1 MPTPLRRRLRLA
13 RRGLGYTV
21 AIALVLVAL
30 LLAVASQ
37 VLPMAERNPDRV
49 AEWLSERAGRPIRF
63 DRVETA
69 WTRRGPLLKLDN
81 LRVGEGK
88 QSFVVGDTE
97 MLVSLY
103 AGLLPGRAFS
113 ELRLR
118 GLDLTLERSQDGR
131 WQVRGLPGQQ
141 QAGGDPFAALEGL
154 GELQVIGGKLAVIA
168 PAYGIDAR
176 IQRINLRLQV
186 NGERVRVG
194 ARIWPTP
201 DATPLHGMLDFNRKR
216 GDGRVYAGARDAAL
230 PAWSS
235 LLRMAGVA
243 VEAGHG
249 RAEAWGELRGHR
261 VVLVTADAKLEGVRL
276 RGAELVGQDGA
287 RTTPRVA
294 FETLQASARWRLV
307 RGGWRLD
314 APTLRIGSGD
324 SQQTLDG
331 LLLAGG
337 RQYALVADRLDAGPL
352 LQALALSG
360 RVSPGLRRWL
370 LASKPRAALQ
380 RIEVAGRRGGPMH
393 ARARI
398 DSVGFD
404 PVGNTPGLDGLAGA
418 FNGDADG
425 FDVQLDPGAALRFNW
440 PAGFGVVH
448 DVKLDGRI
456 GAWREGNGWR
466 AGTPA
471 LRVQGNGYAATA
483 RGGLWW
489 QGDGTRPWI
498 DLAANIEEATLP
510 AAKGFWIHY
519 LMPKPVVEWLDMALV
534 SGHLSN
540 GRAIVSGDLD
550 EWPFDRQ
557 NGRFEANA
565 HITDGVL
572 KFQPDWPA
580 AEGVEADASFI
591 GHGFT
596 VDGTGRVGGIAIQ
609 QLHAGIDNYRD
620 GRLAVR
626 ANGAGDA
633 GDMLAVLRQS
643 PLQELDPDTF
653 AKISASGPAEV
664 DFGLVIPLGHA
675 GATSVEG
682 AVRLKNARLADSRWN
697 LAFDQVS
704 GAATYSLKG
713 FEAER
718 LAVRHEG
725 QPGHL
730 SLRVGEAYVRDR
742 ANVFEAAL
750 DATLSAKALLDQA
763 PDMDWLKPYMHGRSP
778 WTVSVGV
785 QPSRNGQPAVTR
797 LQLASQLQGTA
808 ITLPEP
814 LRKPAHET
822 LATTIDT
829 PLPMGGGEVR
839 VVLGTRAAVRAR
851 ATHGQTGVRVQ
862 LGGGLPDAPPPANG
876 LVVGGRTDRLDAI
889 DWVAIARGGTGSGGG
904 LPLQRIDVTAARLQL
919 LGGVFPDTHVV
930 VAPAPDGAIA
940 VRAEGRSLQGAL
952 LVPDSSS
959 ATIAGRFQLAHW
971 RPAEGAS
978 TPSPPPAVASPLAS
992 GVAGTPVASITQHG
1006 TGGGSEPINP
1016 ANIPPLMFDIED
1028 LRVADA
1034 RLGKASV
1041 RTRPTARGL
1050 RFEQVQA
1057 NAPGQRIDVK
1067 GEWSGMGAAER
1078 TQMDIRIASENVG
1091 VLLDGFGMRGQL
1103 SGGKG
1108 SAHFDALWSGSP
1120 AGFAL
1125 SNLEGQLTLDVRD
1138 GQLLEVEPGA
1148 GRVLGLLGIAQLP
1161 RRLTLDFRDFFSK
1174 GFAFDRAGGTVQ
1186 FANGIARSEDLAI
1199 DGPAAGIEIRGAT
1212 NLRAQTFNQTIEVH
1226 PKAGNLL
1233 TAVGAIAGG
1242 PVGAAI
1248 GAAANAVLQKP
1259 LGEMTA
1265 KTYRVTGPWKEPKV
1279 DVIREQPRKP
1289 TEGTATTGGG

>member
-13 RRGLGYTV
+13 RRGLGYTI

-30 LLAVASQ
+30 LLALVSQ
-37 VLPMAERNPDRV
+37 VLPMAEQNPARV
-49 AEWLSERAGRPIRF
+49 AAWLSERAGRPVHF

-81 LRVGEGK
+81 LRVGEGG

-103 AGLLPGRAFS
+103 AGLLPGRSFS

-118 GLDLTLERSQDGR
+118 GLDLTLERLADGR

-141 QAGGDPFAALEGL
+141 KPGGDPFAALEGL

-168 PAYGIDAR
+168 PAYGLDAR
-176 IQRINLRLQV
+176 IPRINLRLQV
-186 NGERVRVG
+186 NGDRVRAG
-194 ARIWPTP
+194 ARIWPKLE
-201 DATPLHGMLDFNRKR
+201 ATPLNGMLDFNRR
-216 GDGRVYAGARDAAL
+216 SGDGRVYAGAREADLA
-230 PAWSS
+230 AWSS
-235 LLRMAGVA
+235 LLRLAGV
-243 VEAGHG
+243 VGESGTG
-249 RAEAWGELRGHR
+249 RAEAWGELRGR
-261 VVLVTADAKLEGVRL
+261 RIVLVTAEAELAGVRL
-276 RGAELVGQDGA
+276 RGSEMAAADGT
-287 RTTPRVA
+287 RSTPRVA
-294 FETLQASARWRLV
+294 FDTLHAQARWRLV

-314 APTLRIGSGD
+314 APTLRIGAGA

-337 RQYALVADRLDAGPL
+337 QQYAIVADRLDGAPL
-352 LQALALSG
+352 LQVLALSE

-370 LASKPRAALQ
+370 LAAKPRAALQ
-380 RIEVAGRRGGPMH
+380 RIEIAGRRGGAVR

-404 PVGNTPGLDGLAGA
+404 PVDNAPGLDGLAGA

-425 FDVQLDPGAALRFNW
+425 FDLQLDPGAALRFDW
-440 PAGFGVVH
+440 PRGFGVVH
-448 DVKLDGRI
+448 DVKLDGRV
-456 GAWREGNGWR
+456 GGWREGKGWR
-466 AGTPA
+466 FATPA
-471 LRVQGNGYAATA
+471 LRMDGNGYAATA

-498 DLAANIEEATLP
+498 DIAANIDEATLP

-519 LMPKPVVEWLDMALV
+519 LMPKTVVEWLDMALV

-550 EWPFDRQ
+550 EWPFDQ
-557 NGRFEANA
+557 HNGRFEASA
-565 HITDGVL
+565 HITNGVL
-572 KFQPDWPA
+572 KFQPGWPA
-580 AEGVEADASFI
+580 AEDVEADASFI
-591 GHGFT
+591 GNGFT
-596 VDGTGRVGGIAIQ
+596 VDGTGRVGEIAIQ

-633 GDMLAVLRQS
+633 GKMLEVLRQS
-643 PLQELDPDTF
+643 PLQKLDPDTF

-664 DFGLVIPLGHA
+664 DFGLVIPLGQ
-675 GATSVEG
+675 GSETRVDG
-682 AVRLKNARLADSRWN
+682 AVRLKNARLADSRWK
-697 LAFDQVS
+697 LAFDQVN
-704 GAATYSLKG
+704 GAATYSQHG

-718 LAVRHEG
+718 LSVRHEG
-725 QPGHL
+725 LPGHL
-730 SLRVGEAYVRDR
+730 SLRVGDAYVRDR

-750 DATLSAKALLDQA
+750 DATLSAGALLDQA
-763 PDMDWLKPYMHGRSP
+763 PDMGWLKPYMHGRSP

-785 QPSRNGQPAVTR
+785 RPSRNGQPAATR
-797 LQLASQLQGTA
+797 LQLDSQLQGTA

-822 LATTIDT
+822 LATSIDT
-829 PLPMGGGEVR
+829 LLPLGVGEVR
-839 VVLGTRAAVRAR
+839 VELGTRAALRAR
-851 ATHGQTGVRVQ
+851 VQDGQTGVRVQ

-876 LVVGGRTDRLDAI
+876 LVVSGRTDRLDAI

-904 LPLQRIDVTAARLQL
+904 LPLQRIEVTAARLQL
-919 LGGVFPDTHVV
+919 LGGVFADTRVV
-930 VAPAPDGAIA
+930 VAPAAGDAIA
-940 VRAEGRSLQGAL
+940 VRAEGPSLQGAL
-952 LVPDSSS
+952 LVPGSPT
-959 ATIAGRFQLAHW
+959 AMIAGRFDRAHW
-971 RPAEGAS
+971 RAADGVPTATSNDAPAAVPGVVGAGAPVS
-978 TPSPPPAVASPLAS
+978 AAKAAS
-992 GVAGTPVASITQHG
+992 V
-1006 TGGGSEPINP
+1006 GGGDPINP
-1016 ANIPPLMFDIED
+1016 ANIPPLMFEIHD
-1028 LRVADA
+1028 LRVGAA
-1034 RLGKASV
+1034 KLGAASV
-1041 RTRPTARGL
+1041 RTQPTRRGM

-1057 NAPGQRIDVK
+1057 RAPGQLVDLK
-1067 GEWSGMGAAER
+1067 GEWSGTGAAER
-1078 TQMDIRIASENVG
+1078 TQMDIRITSEHVG
-1091 VLLDGFGMRGQL
+1091 MLLDGFGMRGQL
-1103 SGGKG
+1103 AGGKG
-1108 SAHFDALWSGSP
+1108 SAHFDALWAGSP
-1120 AGFAL
+1120 ADFSL
-1125 SNLEGQLTLDVRD
+1125 PRLEGQFTLDVRD

-1148 GRVLGLLGIAQLP
+1148 GRVLGLLSIAQLP

-1174 GFAFDRAGGTVQ
+1174 GFAFNHAGGTVH
-1186 FANGIARSEDLAI
+1186 FANGTARSDDLGI
-1199 DGPAAGIEIRGAT
+1199 QGPAADIDIRGTT

-1265 KTYRVTGPWKEPKV
+1265 KTYRVTGPWKDPKV
-1279 DVIREQPRKP
+1279 DVIREEAPQPAVDR
-1289 TEGTATTGGG
+1289 TAAGGG